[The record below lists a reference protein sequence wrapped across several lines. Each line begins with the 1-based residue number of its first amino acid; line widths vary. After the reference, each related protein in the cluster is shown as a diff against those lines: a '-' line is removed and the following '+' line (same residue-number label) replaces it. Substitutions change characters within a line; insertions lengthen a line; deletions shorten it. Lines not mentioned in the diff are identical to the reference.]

1 MQVDPLEGRLRA
13 LPTHTPTSQVAQ
25 AAFAAA
31 EKELLHPDDR
41 AAWRRVADMLVYRA
55 LIPGALAGAT
65 ISYLGWALR
74 AASQLYQS

>member
-1 MQVDPLEGRLRA
+1 MQVDPLEGKLRA

-31 EKELLHPDDR
+31 EKELLHPE
-41 AAWRRVADMLVYRA
+41 AQATWRRVVDVLVYRA

-65 ISYLGWALR
+65 ISYLGWAVR
-74 AASQLYQS
+74 AASQLYQT